1 MSQPSGI
8 ALNNSHLL
16 RAALGFAVI
25 GVIGPG
31 LFQLQPPQWF
41 GAPDMSMAARDM
53 PIMAGPEIAG
63 TDITEKDA
71 GPQIAT
77 VASATQSA
85 LSAAEQ
91 PVPAA
96 ASPAAPSNSAPSNSA
111 PSNSAPSSSAPSNS
125 APARVAEAPKPEDVT
140 VGEKARP
147 DAVIALETGVATERA
162 ATPARIAKGTA
173 GAAGTPP
180 PQPEKPAVVARK
192 AKEFAASA
200 TTQVASVA
208 PPVAVPPLSAKPNAG
223 PVIVAREFAKR
234 IPEAHVSLP
243 VKSQKES
250 FVAMTLPLIL
260 AANEEISQRRSAIK
274 RVVATGNRASVERWA
289 KLYQVKTEGKS
300 LAEIEKQLLLR
311 ADFVPVS
318 LALAQAAIESGWG
331 TSRFALQGNAL
342 FGQWAWQ
349 KDAGLKPAQASNA
362 NAVVRS
368 FPNLFGS
375 VRAYMHNLNTHPRY
389 AAFRARRHLL
399 RGRSE
404 ADLGYQLSN
413 FMDGYAE
420 IGEVYVGK
428 LKTLIRSNDFGRY
441 EKARLS

>member
-63 TDITEKDA
+63 PETAGPETAGTDITEKDA

-96 ASPAAPSNSAPSNSA
+96 ASPAAPSNSAPS
-111 PSNSAPSSSAPSNS
+111 SSVPSNS

-208 PPVAVPPLSAKPNAG
+208 PPVAVPPLPAKPNAG

-318 LALAQAAIESGWG
+318 LALVRPAVPDRIEAS
-331 TSRFALQGNAL
+331 SVAL
-342 FGQWAWQ
+342 FRTGRNH
-349 KDAGLKPAQASNA
+349 ST
-362 NAVVRS
+362 
-368 FPNLFGS
+368 GS
-375 VRAYMHNLNTHPRY
+375 VSSACQHTPRR
-389 AAFRARRHLL
+389 FRHSRP
-399 RGRSE
+399 
-404 ADLGYQLSN
+404 
-413 FMDGYAE
+413 
-420 IGEVYVGK
+420 
-428 LKTLIRSNDFGRY
+428 
-441 EKARLS
+441 

>member
-1 MSQPSGI
+1 MSQPAVI

-16 RAALGFAVI
+16 RAALTLAVL
-25 GVIGPG
+25 GVLGPG
-31 LFQLQPPQWF
+31 LFQLKPPQWF
-41 GAPDMSMAARDM
+41 GAPSASDAAIPLAPAAEVEVSADRVIVAESVPALTAAAPKVLEPASEPVPATDKVSPIVAVPTADSVTAQGQGTSMA
-53 PIMAGPEIAG
+53 E
-63 TDITEKDA
+63 
-71 GPQIAT
+71 
-77 VASATQSA
+77 
-85 LSAAEQ
+85 SAAASQ
-91 PVPAA
+91 PETSVPAA
-96 ASPAAPSNSAPSNSA
+96 AASPVAVDIAVKDARAEPERPAVAARRA
-111 PSNSAPSSSAPSNS
+111 
-125 APARVAEAPKPEDVT
+125 K
-140 VGEKARP
+140 
-147 DAVIALETGVATERA
+147 A
-162 ATPARIAKGTA
+162 ATPPANIPANTPANTPANILGKAPAK
-173 GAAGTPP
+173 TPAP
-180 PQPEKPAVVARK
+180 V
-192 AKEFAASA
+192 
-200 TTQVASVA
+200 TTQMASVS
-208 PPVAVPPLSAKPNAG
+208 PRPITTPTPRKRLTGPIMVP
-223 PVIVAREFAKR
+223 REFAKR
-234 IPEAHVSLP
+234 IPEAHIGLP

-260 AANEEISQRRSAIK
+260 AANEEIAQRRSAIK
-274 RVVATGNRASVERWA
+274 RVVESGNRASVERWA
-289 KLYQVKTEGKS
+289 KLYQVQSEGRS

-331 TSRFALQGNAL
+331 TSRFARQGNAL

-420 IGEVYVGK
+420 IGEAYVGK

-441 EKARLS
+441 ETARLS

>member
-1 MSQPSGI
+1 M
-8 ALNNSHLL
+8 
-16 RAALGFAVI
+16 
-25 GVIGPG
+25 
-31 LFQLQPPQWF
+31 
-41 GAPDMSMAARDM
+41 
-53 PIMAGPEIAG
+53 
-63 TDITEKDA
+63 
-71 GPQIAT
+71 
-77 VASATQSA
+77 
-85 LSAAEQ
+85 
-91 PVPAA
+91 
-96 ASPAAPSNSAPSNSA
+96 
-111 PSNSAPSSSAPSNS
+111 
-125 APARVAEAPKPEDVT
+125 
-140 VGEKARP
+140 
-147 DAVIALETGVATERA
+147 
-162 ATPARIAKGTA
+162 
-173 GAAGTPP
+173 
-180 PQPEKPAVVARK
+180 
-192 AKEFAASA
+192 
-200 TTQVASVA
+200 A
-208 PPVAVPPLSAKPNAG
+208 PPVAVPPLPAKPNAG